1 VGGRLRL
8 RVIKV
13 SSTPWSGARVEP
25 GGGARKGLSLSEFN
39 AKLLGTQIESAAKGR
54 EDRVSRGGS
63 IE

>member
-1 VGGRLRL
+1 
-8 RVIKV
+8 V